1 MTSALLVPLAPEN
14 DYSDESK
21 VTQLVTISSFTNS
34 LPRLFFLFSFFADCM
49 HLASLY
55 ISGRN
60 ELIRETASAKN
71 RSC

>member
-34 LPRLFFLFSFFADCM
+34 
-49 HLASLY
+49 
-55 ISGRN
+55 
-60 ELIRETASAKN
+60 
-71 RSC
+71 